1 MAEIAGR
8 YSLGEVLGTGG
19 TATVYRATDTAL
31 GVERA
36 VKVLRGDGTGID
48 AQRGRLRSEARAMA
62 RVTHPNILRVYDVG
76 HADGQD
82 YFVMDLAEGGSLQDR
97 VDDEGPLSPVV
108 ACRYALQIL
117 GALAAAHDAG
127 VIHRD
132 VKPQNVLLDRDGI
145 ALLADF
151 GIALLSDGRES
162 RQTSV
167 GVAMGSMT
175 YMPPEQRLDASGVGV
190 GADIY
195 STGATLYAVL
205 TGASPVDL
213 FLAPTGSARW
223 DDVPDVLCPIL
234 QRATALEPEERYPS
248 ARHMAAAL
256 LTAMALLPAEPAPSA
271 RDDAAWVWV
280 RDRVLASLSG
290 PGSDPDT
297 SPEAGPR
304 VPRPRRGG
312 NVAPTLDG
320 RAAAALALR
329 SRERITAGLLLLL
342 LFTMGIAVWLRST
355 PSEPGGAAA
364 SAPVA
369 IGSRGVDTPETPPA
383 EVVQPAPTATVV
395 AAAAPP
401 VKATPAPHGGA
412 AASAVKQRRVYTS
425 PSAVA
430 VEAPAVAPVSPVGVW
445 TGSFNGRSSQLQLSG
460 TNDTLRGTVTITFQ
474 GNAIVNEVE
483 GRFDPTA
490 RKVELAD
497 IERSADSGSYVATL
511 TDEPALDG
519 TFRATE
525 TGQVVRFR
533 LVPAR

>member
-8 YSLGEVLGTGG
+8 YRLGEVLGTGG
-19 TATVYRATDTAL
+19 TSTVYRATDTAL

-36 VKVLRGDGTGID
+36 VKVLRGDGAGID
-48 AQRGRLRSEARAMA
+48 AQRSRLRGEARAMA

-76 HADGQD
+76 TADGQD

-97 VDDEGPLSPVV
+97 VDETGPLPPVV

-162 RQTSV
+162 RHTSV

-175 YMPPEQRLDASGVGV
+175 YMPPEQRLDARGVGV

-195 STGATLYAVL
+195 STGATVYAVL

-213 FLAPTGSARW
+213 FLAQPGSARW
-223 DDVPDVLCPIL
+223 DDVPDVLCPLL
-234 QRATALEPEERYPS
+234 QRATRLAPAERYPS
-248 ARHMAAAL
+248 ARHMAAAVL
-256 LTAMALLPAEPAPSA
+256 AAMALLPAEPPPSA

-290 PGSDPDT
+290 L
-297 SPEAGPR
+297 SPEPEIMQEPVPR

-312 NVAPTLDG
+312 EVAPTLDG

-329 SRERITAGLLLLL
+329 SRELVTAGLLLLL
-342 LFTMGIAVWLRST
+342 LGTMGLSVWIRSAPPGPPANTERASGPT
-355 PSEPGGAAA
+355 PSAVVVEARTPEG
-364 SAPVA
+364 SAPSV
-369 IGSRGVDTPETPPA
+369 P
-383 EVVQPAPTATVV
+383 VV
-395 AAAAPP
+395 AASVAP
-401 VKATPAPHGGA
+401 
-412 AASAVKQRRVYTS
+412 
-425 PSAVA
+425 A
-430 VEAPAVAPVSPVGVW
+430 VEAPAVEAPAVVAAVSEVKPRRSYAQPSSPTVAEPVAKAASPVGVW
-445 TGSFNGRSSQLQLSG
+445 TGSFNGRTSRFDLAG
-460 TNDTLRGTVTITFQ
+460 TDDALHGTVTVTFQ
-474 GNAIVNEVE
+474 GTAIVTDVQ
-483 GRFDPTA
+483 GRFDPAT
-490 RKVELAD
+490 RTVELAD
-497 IERSADSGSYVATL
+497 TTRTADSGRYVARL

-525 TGQVVRFR
+525 TGQVARFR
-533 LVPAR
+533 MVPAR